1 MHPTPNARPFSSLI
15 ADVRTGKLLKV
26 SRTLVFIIVLLYGI
40 MLGALIPPLQSPDE
54 AAHITQAA
62 VISHGSLFGKS
73 VDNTIPGGQM
83 DVQLRPFFDH
93 YNQLRGNP
101 NKLTGDMQASGNAMT
116 YSGKTEFAAT
126 PATAYY
132 LPIVY
137 FPQAMGLA
145 LGRWT
150 NLSLTT
156 STQLARAFALL
167 ASLAILFFAIRLY
180 PPNIFVLSVLLM
192 PMVLFQVACSGIDGI
207 TTAAAVFALGYFMR
221 STDKLWC
228 PPALLEFA
236 FALALLVLCTTRQH
250 LTPMLLLPFWL
261 YFMRRE
267 TKLLAIGSVL
277 FILTLAWT
285 VYVTNVTS
293 GAAPSVIPT
302 LQHYLRSP
310 SAALA
315 IIYATIFNGANLYNY
330 VAAFIGILGWIDTP
344 MQSWFYKIAG
354 AFAIVAAGLS
364 FSLKSSNADW
374 STRCF
379 LLALSLVSSALV
391 FIIMMIV
398 WTKLPAS
405 QIEGVQ
411 GRYFFVP
418 ALMFGYALS
427 GAKIDLQYRQLK
439 LGLLCCFALLA
450 SANTAYVVFDRYYVV
465 PQVAHLHQR

>member
-1 MHPTPNARPFSSLI
+1 
-15 ADVRTGKLLKV
+15 
-26 SRTLVFIIVLLYGI
+26 
-40 MLGALIPPLQSPDE
+40 
-54 AAHITQAA
+54 
-62 VISHGSLFGKS
+62 
-73 VDNTIPGGQM
+73 
-83 DVQLRPFFDH
+83 
-93 YNQLRGNP
+93 
-101 NKLTGDMQASGNAMT
+101 
-116 YSGKTEFAAT
+116 
-126 PATAYY
+126 

-145 LGRWT
+145 LGRWA

-192 PMVLFQVACSGIDGI
+192 PMFLFQVACSGIDGI
-207 TTAAAVFALGYFMR
+207 TTATAVFALSYFMR
-221 STDKLWC
+221 SMDKLWR

-236 FALALLVLCTTRQH
+236 FALALLVICTTRQH

-267 TKLLAIGSVL
+267 TKLLAFGSVL

-285 VYVTNVTS
+285 VYVTSVTS
-293 GAAPSVIPT
+293 STAPSVIPT
-302 LQHYLRSP
+302 LQHYLHSP
-310 SAALA
+310 SAALT
-315 IIYATIFNGANLYNY
+315 IIYATILNVANLYNY

-344 MQSWFYKIAG
+344 MQPWFYKIAG
-354 AFAIVAAGLS
+354 AFAIIAAGLS
-364 FSLKSSNADW
+364 FSLKSSKADW
-374 STRCF
+374 AARCF
-379 LLALSLVSSALV
+379 LLALSLISSALV
-391 FIIMMIV
+391 FFIMMIV

-418 ALMFGYALS
+418 ALIFGYALS
-427 GAKIDLQYRQLK
+427 GAKITLQYRQLK

-450 SANTAYVVFDRYYVV
+450 SANTAYIVFDRYYVV
-465 PQVAHLHQR
+465 PQVAQLNQR